1 MTYSRPGNSRVSINA
16 PGKIAQNLE
25 ISVRNSST
33 VSQNGAQRNNVNPD
47 RIYQNGMAKAAQ
59 IGKFVDF
66 FTETI
71 QPEIVKEI
79 DRRAQVEVG
88 QALDQSGFTPT
99 ELVNGASPEAIDVY
113 KDLSSKAQDDL
124 AKARDITAINSYKN
138 RLPALYES
146 SSILTNLVG
155 NTPEIKEQRAVEMA
169 RLRALAQEES
179 GLSQVSPYALA
190 QNAQNI
196 GVIEAAAT
204 GAAYKKR
211 LNAGSLIA
219 RSTQSD
225 AGAVALVDGYKGLSQ
240 VAIDDEAGS
249 APLTLGLGASIEEL
263 TKTIQES
270 EGQAG
275 TAIVLAET
283 IRKAAISI
291 KDPEEREAFLQAVA
305 ERMTTPL
312 LATDGETDIASI
324 PIASNG
330 ATIRTTLQGLE
341 DQTEELA
348 GQQRLAA
355 GFRQLQEYQVS
366 GNVDGFRGLKEQ
378 LIREAKTPQEI
389 KQILSI
395 ESTLSQPTAL
405 QRRNRFALE
414 KRIAEGE
421 DRNSLLQEVSQGV
434 LDGTYSN
441 DYGLRF
447 MDAAQQNQ
455 GVLSPSVKNAQ
466 TLFRQGLSDE
476 SSKPINDKYTEEIKD
491 LTKGEDKKQF
501 AVEQFWDDV
510 EYQLSELLEK
520 GVDGKPVDPA
530 KAFGMARDIEMTKR
544 REAAKANNPK
554 GTKAQPSPAEKLKA
568 DLVFRQEQVL
578 QASREAGG
586 TLTIPS
592 SAIRPEVL
600 ANWQSLNPGL
610 VFEELSETKQRKLLY
625 QSFEGGERT
634 PQQVRALVKQV
645 IEGASRDIYKPDV
658 EEQPVYDR
666 RGRLQSGQR
675 TRTLPQPEAPR
686 GIWTRDR
693 RGRRRKWIP
702 SEKVPTVQEQAN
714 SLQSPAVA
722 ETVAVLDKVSELGT
736 TGTSSEQVRDWYNN
750 NGFGAGAMEIAGNF
764 LNMFTGASPANAGN
778 IDYATPDSLEAFHQA
793 WEFGSNGLK
802 TKPLPQVS
810 ATAEARLVPTAVSND
825 RHELFVMIGVAEGT
839 RTPSGG
845 YTQAYYGHSDPGD
858 NNYNRG
864 TVSGGRDSGA
874 SPEMVD
880 LKWMGRL
887 SSIQQRIRP
896 RLIVMGLMPGTQG
909 YNRVM
914 FNIMDL
920 EVQSPAANRDFI
932 GKLFTVRKAGWSIEA
947 IAKARADSFINPAT
961 GRLEAPGFGN
971 NYQNLIKDQR
981 SRAGVYD
988 YRRRV

>member
-1 MTYSRPGNSRVSINA
+1 MTYSRPGNNRVSINA
-16 PGKIAQNLE
+16 PGEIAQSQS
-25 ISVRNSST
+25 ISVQQKST
-33 VSQNGAQRNNVNPD
+33 VTRNGAQRNNTNPNL
-47 RIYQNGMAKAAQ
+47 IYQNGMNKAAE
-59 IGKFVDF
+59 IGKFLDF
-66 FTETI
+66 FSDTVAPLIT
-71 QPEIVKEI
+71 KEI
-79 DRRAQVEVG
+79 DRRAQVEMG
-88 QALDQSGFTPT
+88 EALDQSGFTAA
-99 ELVNGASPEAIDVY
+99 ELVNGASPKAIDIY
-113 KDLSSKAQDDL
+113 KDLSPKAQDDL
-124 AKARDITAINSYKN
+124 AKARNLSAINSYQT

-146 SSILTNLVG
+146 SSVLTNLVG
-155 NTPEIKEQRAVEMA
+155 NTPEIKEQRAVEMS
-169 RLRALAQEES
+169 RLRAQAQEES

-190 QNAQNI
+190 QNSQTI
-196 GVIEAAAT
+196 GQIEAVAS
-204 GAAYKKR
+204 GAAYEKR
-211 LNAGSLIA
+211 LNASSLVA
-219 RSTQSD
+219 RSAKTD
-225 AGAVALVDGYKGLSQ
+225 AGAVALVDSFKGLSQ
-240 VAIDDEAGS
+240 IAIDDEAGS
-249 APLTLGLGASIEEL
+249 APLSLGMGASLEEL
-263 TKTIQES
+263 AATLQES
-270 EGQAG
+270 EGQLDTAVSIAG
-275 TAIVLAET
+275 AIQ
-283 IRKAAISI
+283 KAALSI
-291 KDPEEREAFLQAVA
+291 KDPEERESFLQSVNDRLA
-305 ERMTTPL
+305 TPL
-312 LATDGETDIASI
+312 LSLEGDVDLASL
-324 PIASNG
+324 PILPNNGTLRSVLQTLEERTEVDAS
-330 ATIRTTLQGLE
+330 A
-341 DQTEELA
+341 
-348 GQQRLAA
+348 QRLAE
-355 GFRQLQEYQVS
+355 GFRRLTEYQAS
-366 GNVDGFRGLKEQ
+366 GDLDSFRGLKEQ
-378 LIREAKTPQEI
+378 LIRQAKTPQEI

-395 ESTLSQPTAL
+395 EGTLSQPTAL
-405 QRRNRFALE
+405 QKRNRFALE

-441 DYGLRF
+441 NYGLTF
-447 MDAAQQNQ
+447 MDAAQRNQ

-675 TRTLPQPEAPR
+675 IRTLPQPEAPR

-693 RGRRRKWIP
+693 RGRKKKWIP
-702 SEKVPTVQEQAN
+702 SEKVPTVQEQAS
-714 SLQSPAVA
+714 SLQSPSVA

-764 LNMFTGASPANAGN
+764 LNMFTGASPASAGN

-810 ATAEARLVPTAVSND
+810 ASAEARLVPTAVSND

-845 YTQAYYGHSDPGD
+845 YTKAYYGHNDPGD